1 MSEDI
6 IKPETGTVIHLLRNP
21 APVDIEM
28 AKPSLPVLEKMKRVK
43 IFPIGSGCQ
52 VSSLAESSG
61 RVFVTI
67 GPAETR
73 VSVLD
78 AEGCMRASWV
88 AIFGWCDICEIGVTV
103 DGTRRPFEDS
113 ELISQAMTGSVRM
126 FGRVVDTQDFLRDA
140 SQMLQQLLDDIL
152 TRTVGSGAL
161 FDAIVLS
168 APTWMRDILTPSKAI
183 RPHIFTEI
191 EDDK

>member
-1 MSEDI
+1 MTGADDT
-6 IKPETGTVIHLLRNP
+6 PERGTVIHLTRTLPPVIAEAP
-21 APVDIEM
+21 ADCP
-28 AKPSLPVLEKMKRVK
+28 AARLKRVK
-43 IFPIGSGCQ
+43 IFPVNSHTEIPE
-52 VSSLAESSG
+52 VPETSG

-73 VSVLD
+73 VSILD
-78 AEGCMRASWV
+78 EQGDYRGSWV
-88 AIFGWCDICEIGVTV
+88 AIFGWCDICDIGVVV
-103 DGTRRPFEDS
+103 DGARRPFEDPA
-113 ELISQAMTGSVRM
+113 LISQAMRGHVRM
-126 FGRVVDTQDFLRDA
+126 FGRVIDTQDFLREG
-140 SQMLQQLLDDIL
+140 SSMLERLLDDIL

-168 APTWMRDILTPSKAI
+168 APAWMRDILTASTAI